1 MGLSSEKRERDR
13 EFIIALYLDVCKVL
27 IGSQQH
33 VMITVTSTYPL
44 MSLLTRGT
52 ASLPTEERHLSDM
65 DCQ

>member
-27 IGSQQH
+27 IASQQH
-33 VMITVTSTYPL
+33 VMITVSSTYPL
-44 MSLLTRGT
+44 MSLLTHGT
-52 ASLPTEERHLSDM
+52 ASLPTEERHLGDM